1 MPEIVMPE
9 MHSLNIS
16 ADIVFPELQPVELVI
31 DFPFDE
37 EEIASLGLNQTTV
50 VKDSEP
56 AEYFAD
62 VHIFQ
67 RDQFIIAESVDGRQ
81 IATSPIES
89 DVASL
94 FKAAVDAV
102 PDGGSLH
109 ISKGFYILS
118 APYAFP
124 LNPDGS
130 NIFHCSIPVLDK
142 DMHISGDGMDETVI
156 QLLPGQRSPS
166 RHVAMMIIRGT
177 RGYDPG
183 YENFTVRDLTLDGN
197 RAAQTDGQPHDGEG
211 LILVGSTRSNGKYDR
226 LRLMNSWG
234 SGAYLGN
241 NGAGSGKNEIVSQ
254 VVAQNCG
261 AEGIMLDT
269 CHNSSVIDCAGW
281 RCREGLCLYGNDDWQ
296 SRIKDNVW
304 ATNFQTDSQVTVWQ
318 VNDFVLSDIN
328 MDCSQATDAYGLM
341 IRDGTGL
348 VENSVL
354 KSDTTK
360 PNSTG
365 GATYIQEGSEVL
377 FVDCQ
382 LVGYFGIHAVGQS
395 FVVAKNCN
403 LIAPGGC
410 FCTTDYLPVQSTII
424 AENCTWS
431 GTKTAMQAGAMFQ
444 GD

>member
-1 MPEIVMPE
+1 
-9 MHSLNIS
+9 
-16 ADIVFPELQPVELVI
+16 
-31 DFPFDE
+31 
-37 EEIASLGLNQTTV
+37 
-50 VKDSEP
+50 
-56 AEYFAD
+56 
-62 VHIFQ
+62 
-67 RDQFIIAESVDGRQ
+67 
-81 IATSPIES
+81 
-89 DVASL
+89 
-94 FKAAVDAV
+94 
-102 PDGGSLH
+102 
-109 ISKGFYILS
+109 
-118 APYAFP
+118 
-124 LNPDGS
+124 
-130 NIFHCSIPVLDK
+130 
-142 DMHISGDGMDETVI
+142 
-156 QLLPGQRSPS
+156 
-166 RHVAMMIIRGT
+166 
-177 RGYDPG
+177 
-183 YENFTVRDLTLDGN
+183 
-197 RAAQTDGQPHDGEG
+197 
-211 LILVGSTRSNGKYDR
+211 
-226 LRLMNSWG
+226 MNSWG